1 MRSSDLGF
9 VVVLLL
15 AGGVAALGLAVFP
28 PGRAAGVYP
37 TITAWAPASLVGL
50 GMLTLFGAAAIA
62 AIASLTRTLPAGTR
76 VFESDGGV
84 AMLGL
89 SVLPLAGC
97 CLLLAGAAD
106 QVGRYGLRGVVW
118 AVLCTGLA
126 AASGV
131 AGGALAWT
139 REEVRVGPGQIA
151 VIAGRG
157 LPRVR
162 LWRGAEIRLE
172 CSEVHV
178 YKGVSW
184 KVEVVSASGERQVV
198 GRARTEADATAARDA
213 ILALVR
219 APGA

>member
-1 MRSSDLGF
+1 M
-9 VVVLLL
+9 
-15 AGGVAALGLAVFP
+15 
-28 PGRAAGVYP
+28 
-37 TITAWAPASLVGL
+37 
-50 GMLTLFGAAAIA
+50 
-62 AIASLTRTLPAGTR
+62 
-76 VFESDGGV
+76 
-84 AMLGL
+84 
-89 SVLPLAGC
+89 LPLAGC

-131 AGGALAWT
+131 AGGVLAWT

-198 GRARTEADATAARDA
+198 GRARTEADAIAARDA